1 MTRVFLWK
9 LTTGL
14 SLCVLTAS
22 MLRKNGSTLH
32 PTCEENVRLSG
43 KDLDLENEYLI
54 YTHINTY
61 HKLWVWVWAPC
72 EGGILDKATRLWR
85 GEWENKIIK
94 NVCGTETCVKVLKV
108 EKMQRLSLD
117 FCTCRFV

>member
-32 PTCEENVRLSG
+32 PACEENVRLSG

-54 YTHINTY
+54 YTHTLTPTISY
-61 HKLWVWVWAPC
+61 RC
-72 EGGILDKATRLWR
+72 EFEHR
-85 GEWENKIIK
+85 
-94 NVCGTETCVKVLKV
+94 VKGA
-108 EKMQRLSLD
+108 S
-117 FCTCRFV
+117 